1 MVKLLNL
8 NQNTTIY
15 FFDAGERIFSKN
27 LDSPKPYTEIAL
39 KQNDRRDERRIRFK
53 KKS

>member
-1 MVKLLNL
+1 MIELLNL
-8 NQNTTIY
+8 NRNTTMY
-15 FFDAGERIFSKN
+15 FFYAGERIFSKN